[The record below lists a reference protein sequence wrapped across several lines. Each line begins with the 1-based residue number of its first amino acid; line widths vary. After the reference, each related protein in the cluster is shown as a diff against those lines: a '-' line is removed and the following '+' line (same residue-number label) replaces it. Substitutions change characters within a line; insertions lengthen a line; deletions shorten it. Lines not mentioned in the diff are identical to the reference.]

1 MQFSRNPPLHL
12 KISQVVNQ
20 KKKTSQIPA
29 VDDSPAI
36 TPATSAGDFDCSE
49 FPIRRGARSHIQRA

>member
-12 KISQVVNQ
+12 KICEP